1 VTEPTSYAEPA
12 PPPSAAAAPPPASRP
27 GVITAAG
34 IILIVLGSFTL
45 LLALILLLVVGLFAG
60 AAGSIPAEAD
70 MPAIGPLVGA
80 FAGVIFVLVAIIGG
94 FGALQ
99 LVSGIKVLAGRN
111 WARITGIVVAA
122 ISGLFAL
129 AGLGDQG
136 GQFLSLVLLVA
147 NGFVIWVLAT
157 TGGWF
162 ARTAPG

>member
-1 VTEPTSYAEPA
+1 VTEPTSYPEP
-12 PPPSAAAAPPPASRP
+12 AAPPPPEASSPSAARP
-27 GVITAAG
+27 GIVTGAG
-34 IILIVLGSFTL
+34 IVLIVLGSFTL

-60 AAGSIPAEAD
+60 AAGSLPAEAD
-70 MPAIGPLVGA
+70 MPGIGPLVGA
-80 FAGVIFVLVAIIGG
+80 FAGLIFVLVAIVGG

-99 LVSGIKVLAGRN
+99 LVSGIKVLGGRN

-136 GQFLSLVLLVA
+136 GQFFSLAMLLA
-147 NGFVIWVLAT
+147 NGFVIWALAT

-162 ARTAPG
+162 TRTTPA